1 MTEFGILIEVG
12 RSIFLGVNHVP
23 IPRERAQHLQNFV
36 PKRFDQQRRN
46 LVWQHV
52 WPRSVLIGGQ
62 PCSSLM
68 GAGPCHGM
76 YVLQSPMYHQQIA
89 LLVLRKN
96 WDVID
101 LSISYGSRDINFK
114 IWAQIFANLETP
126 VDQGDIPGSTG
137 VKVYTRR
144 TTPGLSISFTLTI
157 QKFALAQRCCCVATD
172 RDRQKC
178 LSRSQP
184 TGPGGWIGLYVQTRG

>member
-1 MTEFGILIEVG
+1 M
-12 RSIFLGVNHVP
+12 
-23 IPRERAQHLQNFV
+23 
-36 PKRFDQQRRN
+36 
-46 LVWQHV
+46 
-52 WPRSVLIGGQ
+52 
-62 PCSSLM
+62 
-68 GAGPCHGM
+68 
-76 YVLQSPMYHQQIA
+76 LQSQGGGPVPWNVRPTISYVPSA
-89 LLVLRKN
+89 DSSSRAEKK